1 MSRSPWTLL
10 LLCGA
15 LAAAAAAQEADSFM
29 ALARAKYEAV
39 PDFKASFQG
48 IRTDTAGEAVHC
60 KGSIEVGRPDKFR
73 IECDKPVERT
83 IVFDG
88 KLLWIYLPKQKEA
101 TVTTLRNTPE
111 LLALFNPYDKLF
123 RAAVIDGSR
132 TNGEFQI
139 WLNVP
144 EYKDTLKEVKVM
156 VNRASSEI
164 WGINATDV
172 RDNAYEYSFT
182 KIKLDAGIKPSR
194 FEFTVP
200 SGTRVIEKN

>member
-10 LLCGA
+10 LCSA

-29 ALARAKYEAV
+29 TLARAKYEAV
-39 PDFKASFQG
+39 PDFRAAFQG
-48 IRTDTAGEAVHC
+48 IRTSATGEETRC
-60 KGSIEVGRPDKFR
+60 KGTFEAGRPDKFR

-83 IVFDG
+83 IVYDG
-88 KLLWIYLPKQKEA
+88 KLLWVYLPKEKAA
-101 TVTTLRNTPE
+101 TVTTLRNSPE
-111 LLALFNPYDKLF
+111 LLALLNPYDKLF

-144 EYKDTLKEVKVM
+144 EYKDTLKEVKVL

-182 KIKLDAGIKPSR
+182 KIKLGADIKPSR

-200 SGTRVIEKN
+200 SGTRVTEKN